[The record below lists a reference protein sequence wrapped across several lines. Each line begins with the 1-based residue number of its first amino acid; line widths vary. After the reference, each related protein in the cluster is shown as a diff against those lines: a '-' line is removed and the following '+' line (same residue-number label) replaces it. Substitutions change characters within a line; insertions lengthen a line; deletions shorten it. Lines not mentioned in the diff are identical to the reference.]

1 MIRPLA
7 IDLKVVL
14 IPILLLVLMFTLVL
28 AAPKSFSQDV
38 PYYRY
43 INEKGVKVI
52 STQIPSRYVKR
63 GYDIITVDGRLIE
76 RVAPEPTGAEKEKLL
91 KQQKEQKRLKE
102 WDAELL
108 KRYSH
113 PADIESAKQ
122 RKLAQNMN
130 SIGIL
135 KRNVEK
141 IDQEINRYQSI
152 AASDERE
159 GRDVS
164 ADTLESIERLKRE
177 RSVELNEVAEREK
190 ERTQIV
196 ESYDKDIERFKVIR
210 PNLPLTQ

>member
-1 MIRPLA
+1 MTRSLA
-7 IDLKVVL
+7 SDLKPVVL
-14 IPILLLVLMFTLVL
+14 PILLLGLAFVSVLI
-28 AAPKSFSQDV
+28 APKSFSQDV

-43 INEKGVKVI
+43 INENGVKVI

-63 GYDIITVDGRLIE
+63 GYDIITVNGRLIE
-76 RVAPEPTGAEKEKLL
+76 RVAPEPTGAEKEKLR
-91 KQQKEQKRLKE
+91 KQQKEQQRLKE

-141 IDQEINRYQSI
+141 IDQEINRYQSL

-177 RSVELNEVAEREK
+177 RSVELNEVSEREQ
-190 ERTQIV
+190 ERKQIV

-210 PNLPLTQ
+210 PGLSRTQ